1 MTAAQEIISRVS
13 KGYLADTGTA
23 KGRGVF
29 AASDIKAGEVVEIC
43 PVLKID
49 ISQSKLPAELSLV
62 VFHWDALAGTTGIR
76 AVALGYGG
84 LYNHGNPANCKY
96 YPSACGSY
104 LIISAVKEIPE
115 NQEITIN
122 YNDTRGAPE
131 SSQDNWFENV
141 GVKVLG

>member
-1 MTAAQEIISRVS
+1 
-13 KGYLADTGTA
+13 
-23 KGRGVF
+23 
-29 AASDIKAGEVVEIC
+29 
-43 PVLKID
+43 
-49 ISQSKLPAELSLV
+49 LV

-141 GVKVLG
+141 GVKVLD

>member
-1 MTAAQEIISRVS
+1 MTVSKEKITQAS

-23 KGRGVF
+23 KGRGIF
-29 AASDIKAGEVVEIC
+29 AASDIQAGEIVEIC

-49 ISQSKLPAELSLV
+49 ISKGKLPAELSLV

-84 LYNHGNPANCKY
+84 LYNHGNPANCRY
-96 YPSACGSY
+96 SPSACGGY
-104 LIISAVKEIPE
+104 LIVTAVKNILE
-115 NQEITIN
+115 NNEITIN

-141 GVKVLG
+141 GVKALD

>member
-1 MTAAQEIISRVS
+1 MPSSQETIARAS

-29 AASDIKAGEVVEIC
+29 AASGIQTGEVVEIC

-49 ISQSKLPAELSLV
+49 ISKSKLPAELSLV

-84 LYNHGNPANCKY
+84 LYNHGNPANCRY

-141 GVKVLG
+141 GMKALD